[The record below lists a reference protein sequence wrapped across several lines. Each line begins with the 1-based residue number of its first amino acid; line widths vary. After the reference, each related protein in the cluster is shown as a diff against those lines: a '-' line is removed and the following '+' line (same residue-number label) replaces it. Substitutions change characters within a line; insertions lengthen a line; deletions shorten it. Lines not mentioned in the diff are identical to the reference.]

1 VWALDKI
8 QNSQSFEAI
17 LQGLFSVDSFF
28 FLSGL
33 LVSYIF
39 ITKKDKIKNFGF
51 LFWIKFVVHRFLRIL
66 PPYLA
71 LVVLVEP
78 LSYYACLGPL
88 CPPQNFNCAD
98 YWWRNLLNIN
108 NFFQEGSM
116 CAGWTWYLANDFQF
130 FLISPIFL
138 TLMATIPALA
148 ATLLCSTLAAS
159 WMATVLPSSSTASPT
174 SPQVYVT
181 DHPGGVFGSSTF
193 DIYYD
198 KPWCRAGPYLIGLA
212 TGWLIA
218 GLRSRKL
225 KPTTRRWLGA
235 GLGWTLAAALNLSLV
250 YGVYH
255 ANLAGA
261 VGKLNLSLSRTA
273 WAVGL
278 AWVTAACVTGYG
290 GPVNWV
296 TSRVDPKGLAGSSVC
311 GTCYWVPCPC
321 SLCRCWPCPPC
332 GPSPA
337 CPTPPTS
344 STPSSSSSTT
354 RRGRWP
360 STPPCPP
367 SPPST

>member
-159 WMATVLPSSSTASPT
+159 WMATV
-174 SPQVYVT
+174 YVT

-250 YGVYH
+250 YGVR
-255 ANLAGA
+255 GE
-261 VGKLNLSLSRTA
+261 VG
-273 WAVGL
+273 
-278 AWVTAACVTGYG
+278 
-290 GPVNWV
+290 
-296 TSRVDPKGLAGSSVC
+296 RVARS
-311 GTCYWVPCPC
+311 TM
-321 SLCRCWPCPPC
+321 
-332 GPSPA
+332 
-337 CPTPPTS
+337 PTS
-344 STPSSSSSTT
+344 LAPWASSTSASAG
-354 RRGRWP
+354 RRGRWAWPGSRRPVSRDTGDP
-360 STPPCPP
+360 STG
-367 SPPST
+367 